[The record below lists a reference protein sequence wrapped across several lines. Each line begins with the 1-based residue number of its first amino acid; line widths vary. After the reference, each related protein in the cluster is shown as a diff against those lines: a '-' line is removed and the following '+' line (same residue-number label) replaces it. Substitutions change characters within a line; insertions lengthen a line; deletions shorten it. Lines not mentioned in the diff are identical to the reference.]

1 MRSRVDRSP
10 SSIALKY
17 CFTNRLLAL
26 ISEGMRLSLV
36 PDHDLAEVLARAE
49 VRERRARRL
58 KGEHAVDDWV
68 HFVKNERSVHLL
80 EVTSA
85 AESDRPKRGL
95 AQEEVDQAHAG
106 VAGSQHAYQGDFA
119 FVGH

>member
-1 MRSRVDRSP
+1 MWSRVDRSP

-17 CFTNRLLAL
+17 CFTNRLLAS
-26 ISEGMRLSLV
+26 ISDGTRLSLV
-36 PDHDLAEVLARAE
+36 TDHDLAEVLALAE

-58 KGEHAVDDWV
+58 KREHAVDDRV
-68 HFVKNERSVHLL
+68 HLVNNERPVHVL

-85 AESDRPKRGL
+85 AKPDRPKRGL

-119 FVGH
+119 LVGH